1 VKRIDPVVGK
11 FNMQAIVIGA
21 GFGGIAAA
29 LRLCAKGYETTLIDR
44 CAAVGGRAQVF
55 ERNGFK
61 HDAGPTVIT
70 APFLFEELF
79 ALFGE
84 RLEDHVRLVPLTP
97 WYRFHF
103 ADNTQFD
110 YGGTLDETLAEIARI
125 EPGDCDGY
133 RNLLA
138 QSEKMFDVG
147 FRQLS
152 AAPFHRF
159 GAMLKQIPA
168 LLRLRSHDTVWQLV
182 CRHLENPKLRQAF
195 SIQPLLVGG
204 NPFDTTSIYGL
215 IHYLERAH
223 GVHFAMGGTAAIT
236 AALGGLMARHGIDVK
251 LNTTVS
257 QVDVEDGI
265 ATGVTLSDGV
275 SMSADV
281 IVSDADPA
289 HLYGAMI
296 RPEAQA
302 ASARLKLATAEFSMG
317 LFVLYFGTTR
327 QYPDVAHHTIW
338 LGARYRELLADIFH
352 DKILS
357 EDFSLY
363 LHRPTAT
370 DPSFAPA
377 GCDSFYVLCPV
388 PNLKGAVDWAVEGP
402 QLQSRIVA
410 ALANTILPGLEACI
424 TSDFYMTPE
433 NFRSDY
439 LSAHGAGFS
448 VAPLFRQSAWFR
460 FHNRAEGIRNLYLV
474 GAGTHPGAGLPGVLC
489 SAKVMDALVPAVPI
503 PSLYGAAPSPESAL
517 QSANLALSSKGKS
530 FHWSRH
536 WMASAHA
543 ERATR
548 LYGFCRYVDDLAD
561 ESCAGQDPRAALALV
576 AQEIASGLSENPV
589 VADAIAL
596 MSECRIEPA
605 LILTFVDGITSDLDP
620 VHIADEGELLRYC
633 YQAAG
638 TVGAMMCR
646 MMGSDDPAALRHA
659 VDLGIAMQ
667 LTNICRDVAA
677 DAAVGRRYLPA
688 TMIGDLEPQALVD
701 PAPTLQPR
709 LQACI
714 GQLLDVAD
722 RYYVSGEAGL
732 AHLPIGARCSI
743 LIAASVY
750 RAIGTRLRQ
759 RANAY
764 WLGRTVVPR
773 RVKSLV
779 TLRALLSAPFQV
791 HFWVR
796 SRCHDKTLHAALSR
810 FFGAETVLERPRV

>member
-1 VKRIDPVVGK
+1 MK
-11 FNMQAIVIGA
+11 ALVIGA

-29 LRLCAKGYETTLIDR
+29 LRLRAKGYEVSLIDR
-44 CAAVGGRAQVF
+44 CAGLGGRAQVF
-55 ERNGFK
+55 ERGGFK

-84 RLEDHVRLVPLTP
+84 RLEDHVQLVPLTP

-103 ADNTQFD
+103 PDNTQFD

-125 EPGDCDGY
+125 EPADCDGY
-133 RNLLA
+133 RRLLA
-138 QSEKMFDVG
+138 QSEKIFNVG
-147 FRQLS
+147 FLQLS
-152 AAPFHRF
+152 AVPFHRF

-168 LLRLRSHDTVWQLV
+168 LLRLRSYDTVWQLV
-182 CRHLENPKLRQAF
+182 CRHLKNPKLRQAF

-223 GVHFAMGGTAAIT
+223 GVHFAMGGTGALT
-236 AALGGLMARHGIDVK
+236 AALGALMARHGIDVQ
-251 LNTTVS
+251 LNTTVRRI
-257 QVDVEDGI
+257 DVYEGV
-265 ATGVTLSDGV
+265 ASGVTLVDGSSIAADLVV
-275 SMSADV
+275 SN
-281 IVSDADPA
+281 ADPG
-289 HLYGAMI
+289 HLYATMI
-296 RPEAQA
+296 RPEDQA
-302 ASARLKLATAEFSMG
+302 PSARLKLAAAEFSMG

-338 LGARYRELLADIFH
+338 LGERYRELLADIF
-352 DKILS
+352 DQKVLS

-370 DPSFAPA
+370 DASFAPP

-388 PNLKGAVDWAVEGP
+388 PNLKGAIDWAVQGP
-402 QLQSRIVA
+402 RLQARIVA
-410 ALANTILPGLEACI
+410 ALEDTILPGLSESI

-439 LSAHGAGFS
+439 LSTHGAGFS

-489 SAKVMDALVPAVPI
+489 SAKVMDALVPSAESFAQSAVSTTPT
-503 PSLYGAAPSPESAL
+503 PAL
-517 QSANLALSSKGKS
+517 QSADLVLSRKGKS
-530 FHWSRH
+530 FHWARR
-536 WMASAHA
+536 WMAPGHA
-543 ERATR
+543 ARATR

-561 ESCAGQDPRAALALV
+561 EDCAGQDPRAALALV
-576 AQEIASGLSENPV
+576 TQDVASGTSQNPI

-596 MSECRIEPA
+596 MRECSIQPA
-605 LILTFVDGITSDLDP
+605 LILTFIDGITSDLDG
-620 VHIADEGELLRYC
+620 VRIADEGALLRYC

-638 TVGAMMCR
+638 TVGEMMCR
-646 MMGSDDPAALRHA
+646 VLGCNDPAALLHA

-677 DAAVGRRYLPA
+677 DAAAGRRYLPA
-688 TMIGDLEPQALVD
+688 SMVGDVAAQALVE
-701 PAPTLQPR
+701 PALDLQPR
-709 LQACI
+709 LCACI
-714 GQLLDVAD
+714 DDLLDTAD
-722 RYYVSGEAGL
+722 RYYRSGEAGL

-743 LIAASVY
+743 LVAARTY
-750 RAIGTRLRQ
+750 RAIGTRLREHN
-759 RANAY
+759 NAY
-764 WLGRTVVPR
+764 WLGRTVVPQR
-773 RVKSLV
+773 TKTLV
-779 TLRALLSAPFQV
+779 TMRALVSTPLLPRFWVPARQHDAALHSALSAFLCADA
-791 HFWVR
+791 
-796 SRCHDKTLHAALSR
+796 SRNSR
-810 FFGAETVLERPRV
+810 HV

>member
-1 VKRIDPVVGK
+1 MK
-11 FNMQAIVIGA
+11 AIVVGA

-29 LRLCAKGYETTLIDR
+29 LRLRAKGYEVSLIDR
-44 CAAVGGRAQVF
+44 CTGLGGRAQVF
-55 ERNGFK
+55 ERDGFK

-84 RLEDHVRLVPLTP
+84 KFEDHVQLVPLTP

-110 YGGTLDETLAEIARI
+110 YGGTLEETLAEIERI
-125 EPGDCDGY
+125 EPADCDGY
-133 RNLLA
+133 RSLLV
-138 QSEKMFDVG
+138 QSEKIFQVG
-147 FRQLS
+147 FVQLS

-159 GAMLKQIPA
+159 GTMLKQIPA
-168 LLRLRSHDTVWQLV
+168 LLRLRSQDTVWKLV
-182 CRHLENPKLRQAF
+182 SRHLKNPKLRQAF

-236 AALGGLMARHGIDVK
+236 NALGALMARHGIDVQ
-251 LNTTVS
+251 LDTTVS
-257 QVDVEDGI
+257 RIGVTAGV
-265 ATGVTLSDGV
+265 ATGVTLENGSTIE
-275 SMSADV
+275 ADV
-281 IVSDADPA
+281 IVSNADPA
-289 HLYGAMI
+289 HLYAHMI
-296 RPEAQA
+296 RPEDQA
-302 ASARLKLATAEFSMG
+302 PSARLKLATAEFSMG

-338 LGARYRELLADIFH
+338 LGERYRELLADIFH
-352 DKILS
+352 DKVLS

-388 PNLKGAVDWAVEGP
+388 PNLKGAIDWAVEGP
-402 QLQSRIVA
+402 RLQSRIVA
-410 ALANTILPGLEACI
+410 ALEKTILPGLSDCI

-439 LSAHGAGFS
+439 LSAYGAGFS
-448 VAPLFRQSAWFR
+448 VSPLFRQSAWFR

-489 SAKVMDALVPAVPI
+489 SAKVMDALVPSANAVVRHSAERHPL
-503 PSLYGAAPSPESAL
+503 PAL
-517 QSANLALSSKGKS
+517 QSADLVLSRKGKS
-530 FHWSRH
+530 FHWARR
-536 WMASAHA
+536 WMAPAHA
-543 ERATR
+543 ARATR

-561 ESCAGQDPRAALALV
+561 ESSAGQDPRLALALV
-576 AQEIASGLSENPV
+576 AQGITSGTSQNPIV
-589 VADAIAL
+589 TDAIAL
-596 MSECRIEPA
+596 IRECRIQPA
-605 LILTFVDGITSDLDP
+605 LILTFIDGITSDLDT
-620 VHIADEGELLRYC
+620 VRIADESALIRYC

-638 TVGAMMCR
+638 TVGSMMCR
-646 MMGSDDPAALRHA
+646 VLGCHDPVALRHA
-659 VDLGIAMQ
+659 IDLGIAMQ
-667 LTNICRDVAA
+667 LTNICRDVQA
-677 DAAVGRRYLPA
+677 DATAGRRYLPA
-688 TMIGDLEPQALVD
+688 SLIGDLDPQALVN
-701 PAPTLQPR
+701 PARPLQPR

-714 GQLLDVAD
+714 DHLLDTAD
-722 RYYVSGEAGL
+722 RYYRSGEAGL
-732 AHLPIGARCSI
+732 AHLPFGARCSI
-743 LIAASVY
+743 LIAARVY

-759 RANAY
+759 QDNAY

-773 RVKSLV
+773 RTKSLV
-779 TLRALLSAPFQV
+779 TLQALVSLPSLPG
-791 HFWVR
+791 FWVPAR
-796 SRCHDKTLHAALSR
+796 QHDPALHGALSP
-810 FFGAETVLERPRV
+810 FLSTDTPTKGQHV

>member
-1 VKRIDPVVGK
+1 MK
-11 FNMQAIVIGA
+11 AIVVGA

-29 LRLCAKGYETTLIDR
+29 LRLRAKGYEVSLIDR
-44 CAAVGGRAQVF
+44 CAGLGGRAQVF
-55 ERNGFK
+55 ERDGFK

-84 RLEDHVRLVPLTP
+84 KFEDRVELVPLTP

-103 ADNTQFD
+103 SDNTQFD
-110 YGGTLDETLAEIARI
+110 YGGTLEETLAEIARI
-125 EPGDCDGY
+125 EPADCDGY
-133 RNLLA
+133 RSLLV
-138 QSEKMFDVG
+138 QSEKIFNVG
-147 FRQLS
+147 FLQLS
-152 AAPFHRF
+152 AVPFHRF
-159 GAMLKQIPA
+159 GKMLKQIPA
-168 LLRLRSHDTVWQLV
+168 LLRLRSQETVWQLV
-182 CRHLENPKLRQAF
+182 SRHLKNPKLRQAF

-236 AALGGLMARHGIDVK
+236 QALGSLMDRHGIDVQ
-251 LNTTVS
+251 LNTTVRRIDV
-257 QVDVEDGI
+257 VDGV
-265 ATGVTLSDGV
+265 ATGVTLDSG
-275 SMSADV
+275 STIEADV
-281 IVSDADPA
+281 IVSNADPA
-289 HLYGAMI
+289 YLYGNMI
-296 RPEAQA
+296 RPEDQA
-302 ASARLKLATAEFSMG
+302 PSARLKLATAEFSMG

-327 QYPDVAHHTIW
+327 QYPEVAHHTIW
-338 LGARYRELLADIFH
+338 LGERYRELLADIFH

-370 DPSFAPA
+370 DPSFAPS

-388 PNLKGAVDWAVEGP
+388 PNLKGAIDWAVQGP
-402 QLQSRIVA
+402 LLQARIVS
-410 ALANTILPGLEACI
+410 ALEKTILPGLGDCI

-489 SAKVMDALVPAVPI
+489 SAKVLDALVPSANAAQRDAV
-503 PSLYGAAPSPESAL
+503 ARAPMSAL
-517 QSANLALSSKGKS
+517 QGADLALSRKGRS
-530 FHWSRH
+530 FHWARR
-536 WMASAHA
+536 WMTSTHA
-543 ERATR
+543 ARATR

-561 ESCAGQDPRAALALV
+561 EACASQDPRTALELV
-576 AQEIASGLSENPV
+576 VQGFNSGTSQNPI
-589 VADAIAL
+589 VADAIVL
-596 MSECRIEPA
+596 MRECGIQPT
-605 LILTFVDGITSDLDP
+605 LILTFIDGITSDLDN
-620 VHIADEGELLRYC
+620 VRIADEGALLRYC

-638 TVGAMMCR
+638 TVGSMMSRVLGCA
-646 MMGSDDPAALRHA
+646 DPVAVRHA

-677 DAAVGRRYLPA
+677 DAAAGRVYLPA
-688 TMIGDLEPQALVD
+688 SLIGNVEPHDLVD
-701 PAPTLQPR
+701 PAPALQPR

-714 GQLLDVAD
+714 DNLLDTAD
-722 RYYVSGEAGL
+722 RYYSSGEAGL
-732 AHLPIGARCSI
+732 AHLPFGARCSI
-743 LIAASVY
+743 LVAARVY

-759 RANAY
+759 HGNAY
-764 WLGRTVVPR
+764 WLGRTVVPQR
-773 RVKSLV
+773 TKNLL
-779 TLRALLSAPFQV
+779 TAKALLSTPFLPG
-791 HFWVR
+791 FWVPAR
-796 SRCHDKTLHAALSR
+796 QHDATLHSALSP
-810 FFGAETVLERPRV
+810 FLGTDAPSKSQHV

>member
-1 VKRIDPVVGK
+1 VK
-11 FNMQAIVIGA
+11 ALVIGA

-29 LRLCAKGYETTLIDR
+29 LRLRAKGYEVSVIDR
-44 CAAVGGRAQVF
+44 CPGLGGRAQVF

-84 RLEDHVRLVPLTP
+84 RFEDHVQLVPLTP

-103 ADNTQFD
+103 SDNTEFD

-125 EPGDCDGY
+125 EPDDCDGY
-133 RNLLA
+133 RRLLV
-138 QSEKMFDVG
+138 QSEKIFNVG
-147 FRQLS
+147 FLQLS

-159 GAMLKQIPA
+159 GSMLKQIPA

-182 CRHLENPKLRQAF
+182 CRHLKNPKLRQAF

-236 AALGGLMARHGIDVK
+236 AALGALMARHGIDVK
-251 LNTTVS
+251 LNTTVGAID
-257 QVDVEDGI
+257 VDDGV
-265 ATGVTLSDGV
+265 ATGVTLVDGT
-275 SMSADV
+275 SIAADV
-281 IVSDADPA
+281 VVSNADPA

-296 RPEAQA
+296 RPAEQA
-302 ASARLKLATAEFSMG
+302 ASARLKLAAAEFSMG

-338 LGARYRELLADIFH
+338 LGDRYRELLADIFH
-352 DKILS
+352 DKVLS

-370 DPSFAPA
+370 DASFAPP

-388 PNLKGAVDWAVEGP
+388 PNLKGAVDWVFEGP
-402 QLQSRIVA
+402 RLQARIVA
-410 ALANTILPGLEACI
+410 ALDKTILPGLGACI

-433 NFRSDY
+433 NFKDDY

-489 SAKVMDALVPAVPI
+489 SAKVMDALVPSADA
-503 PSLYGAAPSPESAL
+503 SARQSAARNPTLAL
-517 QSANLALSSKGKS
+517 QSADRVLSRKGKS
-530 FHWSRH
+530 FHWARR
-536 WMASAHA
+536 WMAPAHA
-543 ERATR
+543 ARATR

-561 ESCAGQDPRAALALV
+561 EGCSGQDPRASLALI
-576 AQEIASGLSENPV
+576 AQEIASGVSQNQIV
-589 VADAIAL
+589 VDAISL
-596 MSECRIEPA
+596 MRECRIPPV
-605 LILTFVDGITSDLDP
+605 LILTFIDGITSDLDT
-620 VHIADEGELLRYC
+620 VRMADEGALLRYC

-638 TVGAMMCR
+638 TVGSMMCR
-646 MMGSDDPAALRHA
+646 VLGCDDPAALRHA

-677 DAAVGRRYLPA
+677 DAADGRRYLPGS
-688 TMIGDLEPQALVD
+688 MIGDLAPQALVD
-701 PAPTLQPR
+701 PALSLQPR

-714 GQLLDVAD
+714 DELLDTAD
-722 RYYVSGEAGL
+722 RYYRSGEAGL
-732 AHLPIGARCSI
+732 AHLPVGARGSI
-743 LIAASVY
+743 LVAARVY

-759 RANAY
+759 HGNAY

-773 RVKSLV
+773 RTKSLV
-779 TLRALLSAPFQV
+779 TLQALLSTPLLPG
-791 HFWVR
+791 FWVPTR
-796 SRCHDKTLHAALSR
+796 HHDAELHGALSV
-810 FFGAETVLERPRV
+810 FLGAEASLESQHV